1 MSRPDNRPPY
11 ARIASHYRDRISTGD
26 LSPGAVLPS
35 KSELTDE
42 WDVSKATV
50 DRAMKLL
57 REEGLIRGIPGVGTE
72 VIGSPVALSSGSQRQ
87 DRGQHTG
94 SSWGTGERSDSHT
107 AALVP
112 APADVARAMGIEAG
126 TEVIRRTRVYRDAHG
141 VVAHSTSWIPGE
153 FAELAPEL
161 LRGERLAAG
170 TSLDVIAAKTNRR
183 PACRCHTTSARIA
196 TADDLTLLELSP
208 STVAAILVLSVEF
221 IDSSGMVIEYGVD
234 LGAPGRTRTETEDVP
249 E

>member
-26 LSPGAVLPS
+26 LLPGAVMPS
-35 KSELTDE
+35 KVELAAE

-72 VIGSPVALSSGSQRQ
+72 VIGSPIALSSGSQRQ

-126 TEVIRRTRVYRDAHG
+126 TEVIRRSRVYRDSHG

-153 FAELAPEL
+153 FADVAPEL

-170 TSLDVIAAKTNRR
+170 TSLDVIAAKANRR
-183 PACRCHTTSARIA
+183 PARCCHTTGARIA
-196 TADDLTLLELSP
+196 TTDDLTLLELSP
-208 STVAAILVLSVEF
+208 NTVAAILVLGSEF
-221 IDSSGMVIEYGVD
+221 IDTNDMVIEYGVD
-234 LGAPGRTRTETEDVP
+234 LGAPGRTRTEVEDMP
-249 E
+249 K